1 MVTEFEAAL
10 HKQDAARVMQ
20 LTFKKQVQEWKD
32 ILIRGWNAEALKT
45 YKAAFHHEQESVALQ
60 AVALSATVDDA
71 EIGGV
76 IDQFAAAHRN
86 LGENYAAGLQ
96 KFEAAQGSNLREI
109 DALVKGQDRPPTDLV
124 DKVVA
129 LLDQRTVQSL
139 EAIRWGANLL
149 GWIVAILLCGCIVLS
164 AALIRRTNA
173 TLTQIAKDLAES
185 AAGVAT
191 AATEVS
197 NASQRLS
204 EGASEHASSIEETS
218 ASTEQIDSLTHR
230 NLDAAKEIQN
240 VMVRAQRIGKA
251 DLAAAE
257 QLSQTMQEIDTS
269 SQAISKV
276 LADIDGIAF
285 QTNILALNAAV
296 EAARAGE
303 AGAGFSVVAGE
314 VRNLAQRCAEAAKNT
329 TELAGRS
336 VASAH
341 EGVERLAGL
350 KESMDQSAQVRIDV
364 ERATQTVVDG
374 STEQTDGLD
383 QIAKAMSQMG
393 SATQT
398 FAASAEESAAAS
410 EELAAQSMRMRE
422 AVRDL
427 GALVGSVNEAQCVK
441 S

>member
-96 KFEAAQGSNLREI
+96 KFEAAQGSNPREI

-350 KESMDQSAQVRIDV
+350 KESMGQSAQVRIDV

-410 EELAAQSMRMRE
+410 EELAAQSMRMHE